1 MNVYSSSTAFSQ
13 ILPVPLGVKYSWKIN
28 TRVTSSTPSISG
40 LDTFGYFHMRSSIS
54 GFDAAVTYSLYL
66 KWPLV
71 LLILT
76 VLAVFRPSVLLIL
89 TVLAVRNVLDTPE
102 YTRVRSILGASVQHF
117 SMTACM
123 QHIGHTSLLS
133 SCFLVVIPTRYL
145 V

>member
-76 VLAVFRPSVLLIL
+76 VLAV
-89 TVLAVRNVLDTPE
+89 RNVLDTPE

-133 SCFLVVIPTRYL
+133 SCFLVCLLYTSPSPRDATLSRMPSSA
-145 V
+145 